1 MRSLSYHVA
10 SGRPAFDWNVPLPPP
25 VLGKNLRGG
34 GCAAAGNDRM
44 RSAMQS
50 RANKRDAANKT
61 TALMQDKYKKR

>member
-1 MRSLSYHVA
+1 
-10 SGRPAFDWNVPLPPP
+10 
-25 VLGKNLRGG
+25 
-34 GCAAAGNDRM
+34 M